1 MTTTEATTA
10 LGFTAALVRMSHL
23 VQHVFADVSH
33 DHEITPQQAQLLC
46 ILIDGPIGMTDLSRL
61 LHLEK
66 SSLTG
71 LVDRVE
77 RRGLVTRIRDGR
89 DRRVCQVALTGE
101 GTRLAVEAH
110 QDVTRRL
117 DALADDLPD
126 AEKERVASAVVSVLD
141 RHGVFTR
148 RSGDLPRGR

>member
-1 MTTTEATTA
+1 MTTTEATTE
-10 LGFTAALVRMSHL
+10 LGFTTALVRVSHL

-46 ILIDGPIGMTDLSRL
+46 MLIDGPIGMTDLSQL

-77 RRGLVTRIRDGR
+77 RRGLVTRVRDGR
-89 DRRVCQVALTGE
+89 DRRACQVALTDE
-101 GTRLAVEAH
+101 GTRLAIEAH

-117 DALADDLPD
+117 DILANDLPD
-126 AEKERVASAVVSVLD
+126 AEKERVASAVVSLLD

-148 RSGDLPRGR
+148 RPGDLPRGS